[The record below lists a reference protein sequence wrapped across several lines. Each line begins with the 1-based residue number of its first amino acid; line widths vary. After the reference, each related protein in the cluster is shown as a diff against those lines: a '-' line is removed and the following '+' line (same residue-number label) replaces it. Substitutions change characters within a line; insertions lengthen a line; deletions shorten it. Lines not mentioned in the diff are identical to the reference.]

1 MKKNKFL
8 NSINNLRQY
17 IVQKTVES
25 SNAEERAYFA
35 LTLVTGVLSALVAVG
50 FYYAVKKIKVILG
63 TNDSFSGFATI
74 SGAAAILVSGYL
86 TTRVFPKTEGSGIPG
101 VRISLAVFHGHLS
114 LKDTVAKLVT
124 SILSLASGFSLGRE
138 GPTAA
143 ISAGIGSSLGRFFH
157 LSKKRVKALVAVGT
171 AGGISAA
178 FNTPI
183 AAVVFT
189 LEEVVGDLNAKMLG
203 SIIISSVAASVVAQ
217 SFLGDSSYLSQLHY
231 KLNDPNEIIFYVTTG
246 ILAAFLGV
254 AWVKSVTWYRKKSLH
269 LLKGHRL
276 TLIMFTFLAIA
287 GISHI
292 APQAI
297 GDGHN
302 SITEAIQ
309 SIILDWKILLLIFG
323 FKFIATTI
331 CYGCGVSGGLFMPTL
346 LMGATLGG
354 FVGAI
359 AQMIFPEIAPNVG
372 AFALVGMGAY
382 FAAVI
387 RAPITSILM
396 VFELT
401 RDYNIVLPL
410 MIANIVAYFIAEKIH
425 EGSIYENISEQ
436 DGIHLPSKNDQEVLD
451 SLHVEDAMVTDV
463 QTLNFDEVV
472 SSTVEHLPKNKV
484 SGFPVVKQ
492 SKLLG
497 MISTSEIF
505 SAATSDE
512 KRNKTVGDLC
522 MKKVIRIYPDQ
533 SLFMAL
539 HLLDK
544 FHVSRLPVVSRL
556 DDKEIVG
563 IITADDVV
571 KKFGYVITEQK
582 SVTQ

>member
-1 MKKNKFL
+1 MLLNK
-8 NSINNLRQY
+8 IKNLRQF
-17 IVQKTVES
+17 IVQKTLES
-25 SNAEERAYFA
+25 SSSEERAYFA

-50 FYYAVKKIKVILG
+50 FYYSVKKIKIALG
-63 TNDSFSGFATI
+63 TNSSFSG
-74 SGAAAILVSGYL
+74 SAILFGGISILISGYL
-86 TTRVFPKTEGSGIPG
+86 TTRKFPKTEGSGIPG
-101 VRISLAVFHGHLS
+101 VRISLAVFHGHLG
-114 LKDTVAKLVT
+114 LKDTAAKLIT
-124 SILSLASGFSLGRE
+124 SVLSLASGFSLGRE

-217 SFLGDSSYLSQLHY
+217 SFLGDSSYLTQLHY
-231 KLNDPNEIIFYVTTG
+231 KLNNPNEIIFYIITG
-246 ILAAFLGV
+246 ILSAFLGV
-254 AWVKSVTWYRKKSLH
+254 AWVKSVTWYRKKSLG

-276 TLIMFTFLAIA
+276 TLIMITFVAIA
-287 GISHI
+287 GISHV

-297 GDGHN
+297 GDGHR

-309 SIILDWKILLLIFG
+309 AIILDWKILLLIFG

-354 FVGAI
+354 LVGAI

-410 MIANIVAYFIAEKIH
+410 MIANIVAYFIAEKVH

-463 QTLNFDEVV
+463 KALNCDDIV
-472 SSTVEHLPKNKV
+472 SETATKLPKNKI
-484 SGFPVVKQ
+484 SGFPVTREN
-492 SKLLG
+492 KLLG

-505 SAATSDE
+505 SASTSEE
-512 KRNKTVGDLC
+512 KKSMSLGELC

-556 DDKEIVG
+556 DDKEIIG

-571 KKFGYVITEQK
+571 KKFGYVVTESK
-582 SVTQ
+582 STP

>member
-1 MKKNKFL
+1 M
-8 NSINNLRQY
+8 I
-17 IVQKTVES
+17 T
-25 SNAEERAYFA
+25 
-35 LTLVTGVLSALVAVG
+35 
-50 FYYAVKKIKVILG
+50 
-63 TNDSFSGFATI
+63 
-74 SGAAAILVSGYL
+74 
-86 TTRVFPKTEGSGIPG
+86 
-101 VRISLAVFHGHLS
+101 
-114 LKDTVAKLVT
+114 
-124 SILSLASGFSLGRE
+124 
-138 GPTAA
+138 
-143 ISAGIGSSLGRFFH
+143 
-157 LSKKRVKALVAVGT
+157 
-171 AGGISAA
+171 
-178 FNTPI
+178 
-183 AAVVFT
+183 
-189 LEEVVGDLNAKMLG
+189 
-203 SIIISSVAASVVAQ
+203 
-217 SFLGDSSYLSQLHY
+217 FLG
-231 KLNDPNEIIFYVTTG
+231 
-246 ILAAFLGV
+246 
-254 AWVKSVTWYRKKSLH
+254 
-269 LLKGHRL
+269 
-276 TLIMFTFLAIA
+276 IA

-297 GDGHN
+297 GDGHH

-309 SIILDWKILLLIFG
+309 AIILDWKTLLLIFG

-451 SLHVEDAMVTDV
+451 SLHVEDAMITEVK
-463 QTLNFDEVV
+463 TLNCDDVV
-472 SSTVEHLPKNKV
+472 FETASKLPKDKI
-484 SGFPVVKQ
+484 SGFPVTRRR
-492 SKLLG
+492 KLLG

-505 SAATSDE
+505 SASTSEDKKNLTLGE
-512 KRNKTVGDLC
+512 IC

-533 SLFMAL
+533 SLFLAL

-556 DDKEIVG
+556 DDKEIIG

-571 KKFGYVITEQK
+571 KKFGYVITEKK
-582 SVTQ
+582 SAP